1 MNFKG
6 YGNGRPSQYTHEFTV
21 FRRKNKVTAAGRV
34 AKDCEMKTPF
44 VIPDGILAEASQK
57 EQEAWAQNQHP
68 ITHTVVSY
76 QPSPG
81 VREKDVL
88 VLMDGRGRRFQVQG
102 IVNPA
107 GNSLYAIYYV
117 LERMDVYGNK
127 CGDEVFPVCRKD
139 Q

>member
-6 YGNGRPSQYTHEFTV
+6 YGNGRPGQYTHEFTV
-21 FRRKNKVTAAGRV
+21 FRRKNKKTATGRV
-34 AKDCEMKTPF
+34 AQAGEMKTPF

-57 EQEAWAQNQHP
+57 EREAWEQNQHP

-76 QPSPG
+76 QPPLG
-81 VREKDVL
+81 VQEKDVL
-88 VLMDGRGRRFQVQG
+88 VLMDGSSRRFQVQG

-117 LERMDVYGNK
+117 LERMDVYGNQRGNEVCSV
-127 CGDEVFPVCRKD
+127 CGTD

>member
-6 YGNGRPSQYTHEFTV
+6 YGNSRPEKYMHTFFV
-21 FRRKNKVTAAGRV
+21 FRRKNRKTASGRV
-34 AKDCEMKTPF
+34 MKDAEYQTPF

-57 EQEAWAQNQHP
+57 EKEEWEQNQHP

-76 QPSPG
+76 QPPPD

-88 VLMDGRGRRFQVQG
+88 VMKEDGHKYQVQG
-102 IVNPA
+102 MENP
-107 GNSLYAIYYV
+107 GGTGCQTIYYV
-117 LERMDVYGNK
+117 LERMDVYGNQRGNEVCSV
-127 CGDEVFPVCRKD
+127 CGTD

>member
-1 MNFKG
+1 MTFKG
-6 YGNGRPSQYTHEFTV
+6 YGNGRPGQYMHEFTV
-21 FRRKNKVTAAGRV
+21 FRRQNKKTDTGRV
-34 AKDCEMKTPF
+34 AKDYEMKTPF
-44 VIPDGILAEASQK
+44 VIPDGILAEASQQEK
-57 EQEAWAQNQHP
+57 EAWEQNQHP

-76 QPSPG
+76 QPPPG

-107 GNSLYAIYYV
+107 GNSLYSIYYV

-127 CGDEVFPVCRKD
+127 CGDEVCTVCGKD
-139 Q
+139 

>member
-1 MNFKG
+1 MKFKG
-6 YGNGRPSQYTHEFTV
+6 YGNGRPGQYMHEFTV
-21 FRRKNKVTAAGRV
+21 FRRQNKKTDTGRV
-34 AKDCEMKTPF
+34 AKDYEMKIPF
-44 VIPDGILAEASQK
+44 VIPDGILAEASQQEK
-57 EQEAWAQNQHP
+57 EAWEQNQHP

-76 QPSPG
+76 QPPPG

-107 GNSLYAIYYV
+107 GNSLYSIYYV

-127 CGDEVFPVCRKD
+127 CGDEVCTVCGKD
-139 Q
+139 

>member
-6 YGNGRPSQYTHEFTV
+6 YGNGQPGQYTHEFTV
-21 FRRKNKVTAAGRV
+21 FRRKNKKTATGRV

-57 EQEAWAQNQHP
+57 EQEAWEQNQHP

-76 QPSPG
+76 QPPPG

-88 VLMDGRGRRFQVQG
+88 VLMDGSSRRFQVQG
-102 IVNPA
+102 IINPA
-107 GNSLYAIYYV
+107 GNNLYAIYYV
-117 LERMDVYGNK
+117 QERMDVYGNQRGNEVCTV
-127 CGDEVFPVCRKD
+127 CGTD

>member
-6 YGNGRPSQYTHEFTV
+6 YGNGRPGQYMHEFTV
-21 FRRKNKVTAAGRV
+21 FRRQNKKTDTGRV

-44 VIPDGILAEASQK
+44 VIPDGILAEASQREK
-57 EQEAWAQNQHP
+57 EAWEQNQHP

-76 QPSPG
+76 QPPPG

-107 GNSLYAIYYV
+107 GNSLYSIYYV

-127 CGDEVFPVCRKD
+127 CGDEVCTVCGKD
-139 Q
+139 

>member
-6 YGNGRPSQYTHEFTV
+6 YGNGQPGQYTHEFTV
-21 FRRKNKVTAAGRV
+21 FRRKNKKTATGRV

-76 QPSPG
+76 QPPPD

-88 VLMDGRGRRFQVQG
+88 VLADGNGNGRRFQVQG
-102 IVNPA
+102 IENPG

-117 LERMDVYGNK
+117 LERMDVYGN
-127 CGDEVFPVCRKD
+127 
-139 Q
+139 